1 MKLRLK
7 KAAAVVIL
15 LMLSSPLR
23 AQNYFRGEQTVI
35 QPLQVIIE
43 NYTVISLAKEIT
55 DEGNLNRFDKY
66 NAYTYI
72 QIIRNNLGNDCHIL
86 FQTSFSGKVLF
97 LAYSNNLGGIF
108 NNKDKPL
115 NVFVNCIK
123 HVNDHLSA
131 LQNVEAAVKCI
142 VERLNY
148 CSN

>member
-7 KAAAVVIL
+7 KIAAIAVL
-15 LMLSSPLR
+15 LMMSSLLH

-35 QPLQVIIE
+35 QPLQVMVE
-43 NYTVISLAKEIT
+43 NYTTIPLAKEIT
-55 DEGNLNRFDKY
+55 DEANLNRFDKF
-66 NAYTYI
+66 NAYTYL
-72 QIIRNNLGNDCHIL
+72 QIIRNSQGNDYHIL

-97 LAYSNNLGGIF
+97 LAYSNNTGAIF
-108 NNKDKPL
+108 TNPQKPL
-115 NVFVNCIK
+115 NVFVNCVK